1 MFVMVISCFS
11 LGSWLLRFFSLLSL
25 GFSGFSFLWLINC
38 AASALAALWFFGF
51 YSSCGCCG
59 FYGLWLLWVLASS
72 RFGVVLV
79 SWFLRF
85 RGFCVFF
92 PSLSLCACLREELTD
107 VFNRNLLYN
116 YFYLICVSQQIT
128 GEKRGWL
135 LHMTGWFTR
144 IWAPIAIRNPLI
156 RIPTR
161 NLPNP

>member
-1 MFVMVISCFS
+1 MVISCFS

-25 GFSGFSFLWLINC
+25 GFSGFSFLWPIKC

-92 PSLSLCACLREELTD
+92 SLSEFMCMFARGIDRCFQQKFIVQLFLLDLCFTTN
-107 VFNRNLLYN
+107 NRGKKGLASSYDWVVHKNL
-116 YFYLICVSQQIT
+116 S
-128 GEKRGWL
+128 
-135 LHMTGWFTR
+135 
-144 IWAPIAIRNPLI
+144 
-156 RIPTR
+156 
-161 NLPNP
+161 PNRDP